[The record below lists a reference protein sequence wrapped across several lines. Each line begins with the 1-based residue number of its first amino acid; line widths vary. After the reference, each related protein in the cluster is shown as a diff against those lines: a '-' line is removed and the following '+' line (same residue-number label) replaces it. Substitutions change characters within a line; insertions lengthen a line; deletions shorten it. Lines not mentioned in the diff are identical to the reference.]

1 MPHGRRNFLQVRTG
15 GEGYAAWFM
24 NPYILFETALGWC
37 AMAWGPRGIVG
48 VELPAADAAATAA
61 RIGRRFPDA
70 VQTAPSLAIAAA
82 RDAIVALLRGE
93 RRDLSAIA
101 LDMAGVPEFDCRVYQ
116 AARRIEP
123 GMTVTYGAIAARLDD
138 PMAARQVGRALG
150 RNPFPIVVP
159 CHRVVAAGGKAG
171 GFSAPG
177 GTATKLRLLAIEGAR
192 VGRPGARMTA

>member
-1 MPHGRRNFLQVRTG
+1 
-15 GEGYAAWFM
+15 M

-48 VELPAADAAATAA
+48 VQLPSSDASATAA
-61 RIGRRFPDA
+61 RMGRRFPA
-70 VQTAPSLAIAAA
+70 TVQATPSLEVAAA

-101 LDMAGVPEFDCRVYQ
+101 LDMTDVPDFDRRVYD

-138 PMAARQVGRALG
+138 PTAARLVGQALG
-150 RNPFPIVVP
+150 RNPFPIIVP
-159 CHRVVAAGGKAG
+159 CHRVVAAGGKSG

-177 GTATKLRLLAIEGAR
+177 GTATKLRMLAIEGAR

>member
-1 MPHGRRNFLQVRTG
+1 M
-15 GEGYAAWFM
+15 
-24 NPYILFETALGWC
+24 
-37 AMAWGPRGIVG
+37 
-48 VELPAADAAATAA
+48 
-61 RIGRRFPDA
+61 GRRFPGA
-70 VQTAPSLAIAAA
+70 MQTTPSLEIAAA

-101 LDMAGVPEFDCRVYQ
+101 LDMTGVPDFYRRVYD

-123 GMTVTYGAIAARLDD
+123 GMTATYGAIAARLDD
-138 PMAARQVGRALG
+138 PTAARQVGQALG

-177 GTATKLRLLAIEGAR
+177 GTATKLRMLAIEGAR